1 LKESISFFLFDYPDF
16 DLHET
21 VSLVR
26 ICRRAGRYG
35 AGDNLSDLIAQDVF
49 QYKLRRGRHCRERD
63 IPSSGLIPH
72 AFTTF
77 IIGKREQEILG
88 ALAKRGNSQRFANP
102 I

>member
-26 ICRRAGRYG
+26 IWRRAGRYG
-35 AGDNLSDLIAQDVF
+35 VF
-49 QYKLRRGRHCRERD
+49 QYKLRRGRHCGEEA